1 MHRWGGN
8 MKKSFLI
15 ARSNIR
21 KAKGQ
26 TVAMVALLLIAAM
39 MLNLWLML
47 SMDYKQNFDRYH
59 DKLNAEHVTMALY
72 SDETDMREYIAKTL
86 DDHAHVTQYQISD
99 ALVMIGSFPYQGG
112 DLNNQFVFL
121 EKNSA
126 LARKV
131 GRIEIVEDSD
141 NKSGVYIPMLYGN
154 DISIGETLNFTV
166 GNNVVSYTVCGY
178 LNSVMAGSHNCS
190 MSEFMLTEDL
200 YTELSE
206 RDFAAKS
213 TLASV
218 RLDDKSL
225 SESFEA
231 ELKNAVSSEYPT
243 VLTLSNTYAIVSTVR
258 YVSQMICSGMVIAMA
273 FFVTLIA
280 LVVIAS
286 NVINYIQKNMKN
298 LGVLKAVGYRSGQII
313 AALLWQF
320 AGITLITSL
329 VGVGLSYC
337 LFPPVNSMMIAQTGI
352 PYKVRFLFLPFVLSI
367 AFIVGAVSLAVWL
380 SARRVK
386 RIEPIVALRSGTK
399 THNFR
404 KNHIPLEHTRA
415 PLNFAL
421 ALKTTLS
428 GIKQN
433 VTVCITMLVL
443 SLVVVFSG
451 LMIENVIVDIQP
463 MIEFVVGE
471 TADAAININAVAEDE
486 FLQAMRQDVRVEK
499 IYLYNSLQV
508 RHGDDAGLIATLSDD
523 FSMLNNQNICFE
535 GRFPKYDNEIVLA
548 AKYSKEAG
556 LKIGDEITLTTDGH
570 EAAYIITGY
579 TQISNNIG
587 RDCLLTREGYQ
598 RMGELQ
604 NATYYLNLAKGVDV
618 DEFNA
623 EVAERYGSNINIA
636 TNISSFITAINVYV
650 ALMTVIVIAV
660 IILSLIVITFVLYL
674 LVRTMLNSKKCDY
687 GIMKSLGFT
696 TGQLILQT
704 ALSFMPAV
712 IISTVVG
719 ITVSAFIINPLLSVF
734 LSGIGVVKCAFVVP
748 VGFIAIAGIGHILFA
763 FAMACV
769 LSLKIRKIA
778 PRELLVGE

>member
-1 MHRWGGN
+1 

-26 TVAMVALLLIAAM
+26 TVAMVVLILISAM
-39 MLNLWLML
+39 MLNLWLIL

-72 SDETDMREYIAKTL
+72 SDDTDMREYIAKTL
-86 DDHAHVTQYQISD
+86 DDHAHVTQCQISD

-126 LARKV
+126 LAREV
-131 GRIEIVEDSD
+131 GRIEIVEDS
-141 NKSGVYIPMLYGN
+141 NFESGVYIPLVYGN
-154 DISIGETLNFTV
+154 DISIGETLDFTL
-166 GNNVVSYTVCGY
+166 GSNVVSYTVCGY
-178 LNSVMAGSHNCS
+178 LNSVMIGSHNCA
-190 MSEFMLTEDL
+190 MTEIMLTEDL
-200 YTELSE
+200 YNELSE
-206 RDFAAKS
+206 HDFAAKS
-213 TLASV
+213 TLVSV

-231 ELKNAVSSEYPT
+231 ELKNAVSSEYPA
-243 VLTLSNTYAIVSTVR
+243 VLTISNSYAIVSIAR

-286 NVINYIQKNMKN
+286 NVMNYIQENMKN

-313 AALLWQF
+313 AALLLQF
-320 AGITLITSL
+320 AGITLITAV

-337 LFPPVNSMMIAQTGI
+337 LFPSVNTMMIAQTGI

-386 RIEPIVALRSGTK
+386 RIEPIVALRSGTE

-404 KNHIPLEHTRA
+404 KNHVPLDRTHVS
-415 PLNFAL
+415 LNLAL

-443 SLVVVFSG
+443 SLVAVFSG

-463 MIEFVVGE
+463 LIEFVVGE
-471 TADAAININAVAEDE
+471 IADAAVNINAVAEDE
-486 FLQAMRQDVRVEK
+486 FLQAMREDVRVEK

-508 RHGDDAGLIATLSDD
+508 RHGDDTGLSVMMSDD

-535 GRFPKYDNEIVLA
+535 GRFPKYDNEVVLA
-548 AKYSKEAG
+548 AKHAKEVG
-556 LKIGDEITLTTDGH
+556 LRIGDEITLTTDGH

-579 TQISNNIG
+579 MQLSNNLG
-587 RDCLLTREGYQ
+587 KDCLLTREGYQ

-618 DEFNA
+618 DEFIA
-623 EVAERYGSNINIA
+623 EVSERFGKDVNTTANVSSILAA
-636 TNISSFITAINVYV
+636 TNVYV
-650 ALMTVIVIAV
+650 MLMTVIVIAV

-674 LVRTMLNSKKCDY
+674 LVRTMLNGKKRDY
-687 GIMKSLGFT
+687 GIQKALGFT
-696 TGQLILQT
+696 TKQLVLQT

-712 IISTVVG
+712 IISTVIG

-734 LSGIGVVKCAFVVP
+734 QRGIGVVKCMFVVP
-748 VGFIAIAGIGHILFA
+748 VGFIAIAGIGLILYA